1 MQFGCSLDVVWMQFE
16 CSLSTWGSKIVKPI
30 TAGSH
35 FLEGGASFFF
45 RNSSFFKG
53 QHSCVTRT
61 AQFLEET
68 SKDFKV

>member
-1 MQFGCSLDVVWMQFE
+1 MQFE
-16 CSLSTWGSKIVKPI
+16 CSLSARGSKIVKPI
-30 TAGSH
+30 TAGSL
-35 FLEGGASFFF
+35 FLEGGASFF
-45 RNSSFFKG
+45 SGTALFFQG

>member
-1 MQFGCSLDVVWMQFE
+1 MQFE
-16 CSLSTWGSKIVKPI
+16 CSLSTQGSKIVKPT

-35 FLEGGASFFF
+35 FLEGGASFF
-45 RNSSFFKG
+45 SGTALVFKG

-61 AQFLEET
+61 AQFLEKT